1 MPRTTEQFEEM
12 RHERE
17 ESILTAALYLFATK
31 GVEQTS
37 ADSIRAIVNCS
48 HGLLYHY
55 FKSKEDLY
63 RAVIAKKV
71 MPLASNVTHGVDLN
85 QKAKFVLADV
95 IDNFIKFLKSDD
107 DEYVWALN
115 LLLNIHLQTLINPQI
130 KNVEKDKK
138 VYDWVYELIERGK
151 QEGDFNDLS
160 SRELVISILA
170 LFKGLT
176 YNRVKIG
183 HKKFLCPHT
192 DIIMKMVL
200 K

>member
-12 RHERE
+12 RRERE
-17 ESILTAALYLFATK
+17 ESILNAALYLFATK
-31 GVEQTS
+31 GIEQTS

-55 FKSKEDLY
+55 YKSKEDLY
-63 RAVIAKKV
+63 KAVIVRKV
-71 MPLASNVTHGVDLN
+71 RPLASHVTRGIDLN

-95 IDNFIKFLKSDD
+95 IDNFIRYLKSDN
-107 DEYVWALN
+107 DEYAWALN

-151 QEGDFNDLS
+151 AEGDFNDLS
-160 SRELVISILA
+160 SKEQVISILA

-176 YNRVKIG
+176 YNRIKIG

-192 DIIMKMVL
+192 EIIMNMVL